1 MNRAAADGPTQRQ
14 PRVRRSA
21 VSARVNKLANV
32 IIPVADQ
39 DRALQFYTEA
49 LGLEKRADVP
59 FGDGNR
65 WIEVAPPGADTPIA
79 ICPPGPNAA
88 AGGKDTGISLQTD
101 DIDAYHAQLKDR
113 GVDVDA
119 EVSRYGDP
127 VPPLFWLRDPE
138 GNTLMVVE
146 VR

>member
-1 MNRAAADGPTQRQ
+1 MC
-14 PRVRRSA
+14 
-21 VSARVNKLANV
+21 ARIKKLANV

-39 DRALQFYTEA
+39 DRALEFYTGA
-49 LGLEKRADVP
+49 LGLEKRVDLP

-79 ICPPGPNAA
+79 ICPPGPGLTP
-88 AGGKDTGISLQTD
+88 GGKDTGISLETD
-101 DIDAYHAQLKDR
+101 DIDTYHAQLKDH

-119 EVSRYGDP
+119 EVSRFGDA

-138 GNTLMVVE
+138 GNALMVVE
-146 VR
+146 AR